1 MEMEIFFPGG
11 KRVDANVRD
20 FIIQTDQK
28 KERGGEDEAP
38 TPFELFLAS
47 LGTCA
52 GIYVLSFC
60 QSHNIPTEGIRLR
73 QRVERN
79 PATGMLDRIELEIL
93 LPADFPAKYQTAV
106 IRSAEK
112 CTVKKH
118 LEQPPQFS
126 IITRQE
132 VPVS

>member
-11 KRVDANVRD
+11 KRVDANIRD
-20 FIIQTDQK
+20 FTVQTDQM
-28 KERGGEDEAP
+28 KEKGGEDEAP

-60 QSHNIPTEGIRLR
+60 QSHHIPTEGIRLL
-73 QRVERN
+73 QRMERN
-79 PATGMLDRIELEIL
+79 PVTGMLDRIELEIL
-93 LPADFPAKYQTAV
+93 LPADFPAKYRTAV

-112 CTVKKH
+112 CAVKKH

-126 IITRQE
+126 ITTRQDL
-132 VPVS
+132 PVS